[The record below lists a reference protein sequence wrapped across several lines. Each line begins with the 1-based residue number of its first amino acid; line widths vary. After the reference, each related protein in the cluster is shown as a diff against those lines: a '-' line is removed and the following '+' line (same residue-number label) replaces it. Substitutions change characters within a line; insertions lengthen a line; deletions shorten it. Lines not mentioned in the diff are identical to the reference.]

1 MRLCKDGVCLCGKY
15 DFLDAA
21 TRKARTVAE
30 EARWR
35 AEGWR
40 RKTEYDS
47 YDEAENS
54 ANRCRHC
61 LVTAS
66 DHTQTKTEESV

>member
-1 MRLCKDGVCLCGKY
+1 MHELVKDGVCLCGKY

-21 TRKARTVAE
+21 TRKARTLAE

-40 RKTEYDS
+40 RKTEYDH
-47 YDEAENS
+47 YDDAEKS
-54 ANRCRHC
+54 ENRWRHR

-66 DHTQTKTEESV
+66 DLTQY